1 MRGRRLE
8 DGACFLMR
16 VEWKNPMNM
25 VDYMLK
31 TGTLEVVGF
40 FKLLYDQVRHCM
52 ATAFLSSPFLYT

>member
-1 MRGRRLE
+1 
-8 DGACFLMR
+8 MR